1 MQIVVLAVL
10 AVGCFTGWMDVDTQ
24 VARYNVD
31 AYLSGQLTT
40 VDVDHLGGLSEGA
53 VPQLARLLE
62 APDPQVQAE
71 ARAALADMLRE
82 HYRVDWENGAIALEP
97 WEEPLLRSW
106 HLDPVPGHAPAGGP
120 GSKSCKRNYKSKAKY
135 SRSCPKD
142 HLEQDPAFAFGIHS
156 STVWNS
162 P

>member
-62 APDPQVQAE
+62 APDPQVQAGSPGCPGRHATGALPGRLGE
-71 ARAALADMLRE
+71 QEPSPWSPGRSRCSCSWTWTQSQALPLLEALA
-82 HYRVDWENGAIALEP
+82 
-97 WEEPLLRSW
+97 
-106 HLDPVPGHAPAGGP
+106 
-120 GSKSCKRNYKSKAKY
+120 
-135 SRSCPKD
+135 PK
-142 HLEQDPAFAFGIHS
+142 LQAELQE
-156 STVWNS
+156 
-162 P
+162 